1 MNKYE
6 RRNTDSVSYSQLPA
20 LSFHVGQ
27 LDVGTMVSAMT
38 PQVLVILTEEYASAL
53 LIRGGIQREDGVATN
68 NHVVVLVSI
77 GGRPHQLVR
86 LMIVLGIR
94 DTFEDITADWA
105 DDVSHELLSILLPGN
120 ELALSPVLG
129 GNQGNIGLLLNRLLW
144 SIDG

>member
-1 MNKYE
+1 
-6 RRNTDSVSYSQLPA
+6 
-20 LSFHVGQ
+20 
-27 LDVGTMVSAMT
+27 MVAAMS
-38 PQVLVILTEEYASAL
+38 PQVLVILTEEYSSAL
-53 LIRGGIQREDGVATN
+53 LIRGGIQGENGVPTD

-77 GGRPHQLVR
+77 GGLPYQLMR

-105 DDVSHELLSILLPGN
+105 DNVPHELLSILLPGN

-129 GNQGNIGLLLNRLLW
+129 GNQGNVGLLLKRLLW